1 MQFAFCL
8 TQKFGYSP
16 AMAQDTESLLGR
28 VVVSIGASDQASG
41 QQQKSILS
49 QAAASFA
56 RRPSGAESTMPTGFD
71 PQAATLFE
79 AVVEASYLVANADGE
94 FDQTE
99 RNTFEKVVHAA
110 CQNAVQKSEV
120 HALVSDLSDLLQE
133 DGMDQRI
140 NMVTRAVRVD
150 EHKLEVLRIAALM
163 AHISGGVDT
172 TERDVMVKLASGFG
186 LASDSVESAL
196 SQAAVALTQ

>member
-1 MQFAFCL
+1 MI
-8 TQKFGYSP
+8 S
-16 AMAQDTESLLGR
+16 R
-28 VVVSIGASDQASG
+28 
-41 QQQKSILS
+41 
-49 QAAASFA
+49 
-56 RRPSGAESTMPTGFD
+56 TGFD